1 MSEAQSQ
8 SLGVSCDEEPTSP
21 EEKVLIKQIVEEKV
35 KLLILKRSRKLLLEE
50 CHRQFLDGELDPR
63 KRGKYPTSYYL
74 KNKESEANEA
84 I

>member
-1 MSEAQSQ
+1 MSETQSPP
-8 SLGVSCDEEPTSP
+8 LEVTEEPTSA
-21 EEKVLIKQIVEEKV
+21 EEKVLIKLIVEEKV

-74 KNKESEANEA
+74 KNKESEA